1 MRYPFDRIWNPAK
14 DTQAPLKWRKSY
26 TVRVNLTGDETD
38 DQLDRIF
45 AVMALTPKHA
55 YQVVVASV
63 DRFNE
68 WFNYA
73 RKFDNTDEEICDLN
87 LKVNGDWSTP
97 VKMSEGETIPNVM
110 IGAHI
115 RTQAE
120 ADARIPAL
128 LKCPA
133 AKWFAVVEP
142 TEAISLLYPKS
153 VFPNGPQ
160 YCCSGEGCACR
171 GQPYDYPLI
180 YGLSF
185 IELRGPTGPNA
196 RPMHPQW
203 ARQIRDE
210 CAKASVE
217 IRMNIEAKAGEA

>member
-142 TEAISLLYPKS
+142 TEAISLRRLS
-153 VFPNGPQ
+153 CGSIEVI
-160 YCCSGEGCACR
+160 
-171 GQPYDYPLI
+171 GQPTRGVI
-180 YGLSF
+180 YNALENYKGHPGLSF
-185 IELRGPTGPNA
+185 IELRGSTGPDA
-196 RPMHPQW
+196 RPVHPDW

-210 CAKASVE
+210 CAEAGVE